1 MLLTDPETDE
11 PGINRFMSSQAIM
24 LSLKGIPGVYFHS
37 LFGTQNDVEA
47 AEQSQ
52 IPRRINRRKFDA
64 TQLSQR
70 IRSAGTIPQLV
81 FSEYRK
87 LLHIRRLQSAF
98 HPEASQTV
106 IDYPNNQLLVFQR
119 LNHETREQVTVV
131 ANFSE
136 TPHSLQV
143 DRLPAP
149 DVRTNL
155 IKNGQVVENGRITV
169 PPYGTLWLR

>member
-1 MLLTDPETDE
+1 M
-11 PGINRFMSSQAIM
+11 
-24 LSLKGIPGVYFHS
+24 KGIPGVYFHS

-70 IRSAGTIPQLV
+70 IGTAGTIPQLV
-81 FSEYRK
+81 FSTYRR

-98 HPEASQTV
+98 HPEASQFV
-106 IDYPNNQLLVFQR
+106 VDHPNHQLLIFQR
-119 LNHETREQVTVV
+119 LNSETREQVTVV

-136 TPHSLQV
+136 TPYSLQV
-143 DRLPAP
+143 DQLPAP
-149 DVRTNL
+149 E
-155 IKNGQVVENGRITV
+155 IQ
-169 PPYGTLWLR
+169 LRLD